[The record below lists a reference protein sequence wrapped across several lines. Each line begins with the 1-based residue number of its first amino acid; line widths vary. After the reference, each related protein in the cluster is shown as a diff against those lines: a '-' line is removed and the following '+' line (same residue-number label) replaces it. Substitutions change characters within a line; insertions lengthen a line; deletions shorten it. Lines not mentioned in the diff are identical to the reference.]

1 MSLHKAFY
9 ELIFRKNFIRYLLI
23 ILSLISSYI
32 ATTIFI
38 IYIDN
43 LLLIYSKNDLPQ
55 YRYIL
60 NGIRAVFV
68 VAIILFI
75 GYQFYNIM
83 KISLRNYIIITTIG
97 ASKQQIRM
105 LIILQFLFL
114 LIISIPLGLNIGHY
128 LSCILLNYAENILL
142 KTGLGEIINSNISFS
157 LISVV
162 VIIGIIVLM
171 IDLDRGLWKSID
183 IEEGKRHYIS

>member
-9 ELIFRKNFIRYLLI
+9 ELIIRKNFTRYLLI
-23 ILSLISSYI
+23 ILSLIASYI
-32 ATTIFI
+32 AATIFI

-43 LLLIYSKNDLPQ
+43 LLVIYSKNDLPQ

-60 NGIRAVFV
+60 NSIRAVFV
-68 VAIILFI
+68 VALILFI

-83 KISLRNYIIITTIG
+83 KISLRSYIIITTIG
-97 ASKQQIRM
+97 GTKQQIRM
-105 LIILQFLFL
+105 LILLHLLFL
-114 LIISIPLGLNIGHY
+114 IIISIPLGLNIGHY

-157 LISVV
+157 LIAGV
-162 VIIGIIVLM
+162 VIIGTIVLT